1 MHIQPP
7 QRLTAANNDT
17 AGRTVTGLA
26 LPYGVPGHSSKG
38 TVIAEAGSVELPADL
53 KRIKLYRDHSNVAGS
68 PVGYCTSATET
79 AEGIEMSFRIGSTPD
94 GDAALADVT
103 EGIRDALS
111 VEIVG
116 AEIGAGGRLTAGTI
130 TAVALVAV
138 PAFADARVASF
149 TASLHPAPAEA
160 DAGEDA
166 PPVPPPAPP
175 APDLEPPADAD
186 ADADAEDDAG
196 DVDTSA
202 DNDNNTQDD
211 QEIEMP
217 EKINPPAEQE
227 SKLAAAAAPA
237 GLTAARVN
245 TAAPAVTFSSVVDT
259 LLGVREGRE
268 RDAMMTAALADITQS
283 AHPHVASPAW
293 LGELWSGVSYTREI
307 IPTMTSRQLT
317 GRKAT
322 GWRWTT
328 RPTVDDYLGD
338 KTEIPTN
345 TPVTEAVE
353 LTAKRI
359 AGGHD
364 IDRAYFDFND
374 REFIESYFR
383 AMTESYAM
391 VTDDRAAEFL
401 VTEAAENIGDT
412 QADLLR
418 AAAKARQLVKRGTRT
433 EATTYLVNPDDM
445 FELLDVTTMDN
456 PAYLELIGVDP
467 SKFITSDLAPAGS
480 VIAYAKPAVE
490 WYELGSSP
498 IRVEAEHLARGGR
511 DAALFGYWAAFV
523 TNPAGLVTVPFGAG
537 A

>member
-1 MHIQPP
+1 MNTHQP
-7 QRLTAANNDT
+7 QRLTAANEDT

-26 LPYGVPGHSSKG
+26 LPFGVPGHSSKG

-53 KRIKLYRDHSNVAGS
+53 KRIKLYRDHSTAAGS

-116 AEIGAGGRLTAGTI
+116 AEIGPGGKLTGGMI

-149 TASLHPAPAEA
+149 TASLHTTPAEDTA
-160 DAGEDA
+160 EDD
-166 PPVPPPAPP
+166 APP
-175 APDLEPPADAD
+175 APDLEHPAEDT
-186 ADADAEDDAG
+186 AEDDAS
-196 DVDTSA
+196 DVDNSA
-202 DNDNNTQDD
+202 DNDTNTPDD
-211 QEIEMP
+211 QEIENMTD
-217 EKINPPAEQE
+217 NTNTPAEQE
-227 SKLAAAAAPA
+227 TKLAAAPA

-268 RDAMMTAALADITQS
+268 RDAMMTAALADITKS
-283 AHPHVASPAW
+283 AHPHVSSPGW

-307 IPTMTSRQLT
+307 VPTMTSKQLT

-338 KTEIPTN
+338 KAEIPTN

-374 REFIESYFR
+374 REFIASYFR
-383 AMTESYAM
+383 AMAESYAM

-401 VTEAAENIGDT
+401 VTEAAKNIGDT
-412 QADLLR
+412 QSDLLR

-537 A
+537 TGA

>member
-1 MHIQPP
+1 MNTHPP

-17 AGRTVTGLA
+17 AGRIVTGLA

-116 AEIGAGGRLTAGTI
+116 AEIGAGGKLTGGTI

-149 TASLHPAPAEA
+149 TASLHDEAQADDDEAEQDLEDEAQA
-160 DAGEDA
+160 DAA
-166 PPVPPPAPP
+166 
-175 APDLEPPADAD
+175 
-186 ADADAEDDAG
+186 
-196 DVDTSA
+196 DVDNSA
-202 DNDNNTQDD
+202 DNDNNTPDD
-211 QEIEMP
+211 QEIENMP

-245 TAAPAVTFSSVVDT
+245 SAAPAVTFSSVVDT

-268 RDAMMTAALADITQS
+268 RDAMMTAALADITKS
-283 AHPHVASPAW
+283 AHPHVSSPGW
-293 LGELWSGVSYTREI
+293 LGELWSGVAYTREI

-328 RPTVDDYLGD
+328 RPTVDDYAGD
-338 KTEIPTN
+338 KAEIPTN

-353 LTAKRI
+353 LTARRI

-401 VTEAAENIGDT
+401 VTEAAENIGDA
-412 QADLLR
+412 QPDLLR
-418 AAAKARQLVKRGTRT
+418 AAAKARQIVKRGTRT

-480 VIAYAKPAVE
+480 VVAYAKPAVE

>member
-1 MHIQPP
+1 MHTHLP

-116 AEIGAGGRLTAGTI
+116 AEIGAGGKLTAGTI

-149 TASLHPAPAEA
+149 TASLHPTPAED
-160 DAGEDA
+160 DAEDD
-166 PPVPPPAPP
+166 APP
-175 APDLEPPADAD
+175 APDLEPAAED
-186 ADADAEDDAG
+186 DAEDDAG

-202 DNDNNTQDD
+202 DNDNNTPDD
-211 QEIEMP
+211 QEIENMP

-227 SKLAAAAAPA
+227 STLAAAAAPA

-245 TAAPAVTFSSVVDT
+245 SAAPAVTFSSVVDT

-268 RDAMMTAALADITQS
+268 RDAMMTAALADITKS
-283 AHPHVASPAW
+283 AHPHVTSPGW
-293 LGELWSGVSYTREI
+293 LGELWAGVSYTREI

-328 RPTVDDYLGD
+328 RPTVDDYAGD
-338 KTEIPTN
+338 KAEIPTN

-353 LTAKRI
+353 LTARRI

-401 VTEAAENIGDT
+401 VTEAAENLGPT
-412 QADLLR
+412 QPDLLR

-467 SKFITSDLAPAGS
+467 SKFVTSDLAPAGS
-480 VIAYAKPAVE
+480 VVAYAKPAVE
-490 WYELGSSP
+490 WYELGRSP

-537 A
+537 I

>member
-1 MHIQPP
+1 MHTHPP
-7 QRLTAANNDT
+7 QRLTAANEDT

-79 AEGIEMSFRIGSTPD
+79 AEGIVMSFRIGSTPD

-116 AEIGAGGRLTAGTI
+116 AEIGAGGKLTGGTI

-149 TASLHPAPAEA
+149 TASLHPTPAE
-160 DAGEDA
+160 DD
-166 PPVPPPAPP
+166 APP
-175 APDLEPPADAD
+175 APDLEPPAED
-186 ADADAEDDAG
+186 DAEDDTG
-196 DVDTSA
+196 DVDNSA
-202 DNDNNTQDD
+202 DNDNNPPTD
-211 QEIEMP
+211 QEIENMTD
-217 EKINPPAEQE
+217 KTNTPAEQE
-227 SKLAAAAAPA
+227 SKLAAAPA

-245 TAAPAVTFSSVVDT
+245 TSAPAVTFSSVVDT

-268 RDAMMTAALADITQS
+268 RDAMMTAALADITKS
-283 AHPHVASPAW
+283 AHPHVSSPGW
-293 LGELWSGVSYTREI
+293 LGELWSGVSYAREI
-307 IPTMTSRQLT
+307 IPTMTNKQLT

-338 KTEIPTN
+338 KAEIPTN

-401 VTEAAENIGDT
+401 VTEAGKNLGET
-412 QADLLR
+412 QSDLLR

-467 SKFITSDLAPAGS
+467 TKFITSDLAPAGS
-480 VIAYAKPAVE
+480 VVAYAKPAVE
-490 WYELGSSP
+490 WRELGSSP
-498 IRVEAEHLARGGR
+498 IRIEAEHLAQGGR
-511 DAALFGYWAAFV
+511 DAALFGYYTAFV
-523 TNPAGLVTVPFGAG
+523 TNPAGLVSVPFGAG

>member
-1 MHIQPP
+1 MHTQLP

-17 AGRTVTGLA
+17 AGRTVAGLA

-116 AEIGAGGRLTAGTI
+116 AEIGAGGKLTGGTI

-149 TASLHPAPAEA
+149 TASLHDEAEQDLEQDLEPPAEDDAEA
-160 DAGEDA
+160 DAG
-166 PPVPPPAPP
+166 
-175 APDLEPPADAD
+175 
-186 ADADAEDDAG
+186 
-196 DVDTSA
+196 DVDNSA
-202 DNDNNTQDD
+202 DNDNNPLTD

-217 EKINPPAEQE
+217 EKISTPAEQE
-227 SKLAAAAAPA
+227 SKLAAAPA

-245 TAAPAVTFSSVVDT
+245 SSAPAVTFSSVVDT

-268 RDAMMTAALADITQS
+268 RDAMMTAALADITKS
-283 AHPHVASPAW
+283 AHPHVSSPGW
-293 LGELWSGVSYTREI
+293 LGELWNGVSYSREI

-328 RPTVDDYLGD
+328 RPTVDDYAGD
-338 KTEIPTN
+338 KAEIPTN

-353 LTAKRI
+353 LTARRI

-391 VTDDRAAEFL
+391 VTDDRAAEFI
-401 VTEAAENIGDT
+401 VTEAAENLGDA
-412 QADLLR
+412 QPDLLR
-418 AAAKARQLVKRGTRT
+418 AAAKARQIVKRGTRT

-467 SKFITSDLAPAGS
+467 AKFITSDLAPAGS
-480 VIAYAKPAVE
+480 VVAYAKPAVE

-511 DAALFGYWAAFV
+511 DAALFGYWTAFV

>member
-1 MHIQPP
+1 MTTHLP
-7 QRLTAANNDT
+7 QRLTAANNGT

-26 LPYGVPGHSSKG
+26 LPFGVPGYSSKG
-38 TVIAEAGSVELPADL
+38 TVIAEAGSVVLPSDL

-116 AEIGAGGRLTAGTI
+116 AEIGTGGKLTGGTI

-149 TASLHPAPAEA
+149 TASLHTEA
-160 DAGEDA
+160 SDEDA
-166 PPVPPPAPP
+166 EIEA
-175 APDLEPPADAD
+175 EIDAD
-186 ADADAEDDAG
+186 AV
-196 DVDTSA
+196 DVDNSA
-202 DNDNNTQDD
+202 DNDNKTLDD
-211 QEIEMP
+211 QEIENMDNTLKKP
-217 EKINPPAEQE
+217 EVQE
-227 SKLAAAAAPA
+227 SKIASPASAPV

-245 TAAPAVTFSSVVDT
+245 TSAPAVTFSSVVDT

-268 RDAMMTAALADITQS
+268 RDAMMTAALADITKS
-283 AHPHVASPAW
+283 AHPHVSSPGW

-307 IPTMTSRQLT
+307 IPTMTNKQLT

-338 KTEIPTN
+338 KADIPTN

-391 VTDDRAAEFL
+391 VTDDRAASFL
-401 VTEAAENIGDT
+401 VTEAGKNIGDT
-412 QADLLR
+412 QSDLLR

-467 SKFITSDLAPAGS
+467 TKFITSDLAPAGS
-480 VIAYAKPAVE
+480 VVAYAKPAVE

-498 IRVEAEHLARGGR
+498 IRIEAEHLAQGGR

-523 TNPAGLVTVPFGAG
+523 TNPAGLVSVPFGAG
-537 A
+537 AGAGA

>member
-1 MHIQPP
+1 MSTDQR
-7 QRLTAANNDT
+7 QRLTAADNPA
-17 AGRTVTGLA
+17 AGGRVVTGLA

-79 AEGIEMSFRIGSTPD
+79 AEGIEMSFRIGATPD

-116 AEIGAGGRLTAGTI
+116 AQVGPGGRLAGGTI

-149 TASLHPAPAEA
+149 TASLHDEAEQDLEPAPAPAE
-160 DAGEDA
+160 
-166 PPVPPPAPP
+166 P
-175 APDLEPPADAD
+175 
-186 ADADAEDDAG
+186 AEDDENVDEAEQDLEDETEADAA
-196 DVDTSA
+196 DVDTPT
-202 DNDNNTQDD
+202 DNDNNPPND
-211 QEIEMP
+211 QEIEDMP
-217 EKINPPAEQE
+217 ETKINPPAPAV
-227 SKLAAAAAPA
+227 AASAPA

-245 TAAPAVTFSSVVDT
+245 TPAPAVTFSSVVDT
-259 LLGVREGRE
+259 LLGVREGRD
-268 RDAMMTAALADITQS
+268 RDAVMTAALADITKS
-283 AHPHVASPAW
+283 AHPHVSSPGW
-293 LGELWSGVSYTREI
+293 LGELWNGVAYTREI
-307 IPTMTSRQLT
+307 IPTMTSKQLT

-328 RPTVDDYLGD
+328 RPTVDDYAGD
-338 KTEIPTN
+338 KAEIPTN

-353 LTAKRI
+353 LTARRI

-391 VTDDRAAEFL
+391 VTDDRAAEFI
-401 VTEAAENIGDT
+401 VTQAAENIGAT
-412 QADLLR
+412 QSNLLR
-418 AAAKARQLVKRGTRT
+418 AAAKARQIVKRGTRT
-433 EATTYLVNPDDM
+433 EATTYLVHPDDM

-467 SKFITSDLAPAGS
+467 TKFITSDLAAPGS
-480 VIAYAKPAVE
+480 VVAYAKPAVE

-511 DAALFGYWAAFV
+511 DAALFGYWTAFV
-523 TNPAGLVTVPFGAG
+523 TNPAGLVTVPFGTG

>member
-1 MHIQPP
+1 MHTHLP

-17 AGRTVTGLA
+17 AGRTVSGLA

-94 GDAALADVT
+94 GDAALTDVT

-116 AEIGAGGRLTAGTI
+116 AEIGAGGKLTGGTI

-149 TASLHPAPAEA
+149 TASLHPTPAED
-160 DAGEDA
+160 DAEDD
-166 PPVPPPAPP
+166 APP
-175 APDLEPPADAD
+175 APDLEPPA
-186 ADADAEDDAG
+186 EDDAG
-196 DVDTSA
+196 DVDNSA
-202 DNDNNTQDD
+202 DNDNNTPDD
-211 QEIEMP
+211 QEIENMP
-217 EKINPPAEQE
+217 EKISTPAEQE
-227 SKLAAAAAPA
+227 STLAAAAAPA

-245 TAAPAVTFSSVVDT
+245 SAAPTVTFSSVVDT
-259 LLGVREGRE
+259 LLGVREGRD
-268 RDAMMTAALADITQS
+268 RDATMTAALADITKS
-283 AHPHVASPAW
+283 AHPHVSSPGW
-293 LGELWSGVSYTREI
+293 LGELWSGVSYSREI

-353 LTAKRI
+353 LTAQRI

-480 VIAYAKPAVE
+480 VVAYAKPAVE

-511 DAALFGYWAAFV
+511 DAALFGYWTAFV

-537 A
+537 V

>member
-1 MHIQPP
+1 MTTPLHP
-7 QRLTAANNDT
+7 RLTAADD
-17 AGRTVTGLA
+17 ADAEAGGRTVTGLA

-68 PVGYCTSATET
+68 PVGYCTQATET

-94 GDAALADVT
+94 GDAALADVA

-111 VEIVG
+111 VEIIEAKLG
-116 AEIGAGGRLTAGTI
+116 PGGKLAGGTI
-130 TAVALVAV
+130 SAVALVAV
-138 PAFADARVASF
+138 PAFADARVANF
-149 TASLHPAPAEA
+149 TASLHTGPGE

-166 PPVPPPAPP
+166 GEADAADVDNSAENDKQDNTEDQEIEEMPEKTP
-175 APDLEPPADAD
+175 PPADA
-186 ADADAEDDAG
+186 
-196 DVDTSA
+196 
-202 DNDNNTQDD
+202 
-211 QEIEMP
+211 
-217 EKINPPAEQE
+217 EQ
-227 SKLAAAAAPA
+227 KLAASAPA
-237 GLTAARVN
+237 GLTAARVKSP
-245 TAAPAVTFSSVVDT
+245 APSITFSSVVDT

-268 RDAMMTAALADITQS
+268 RDSVMTAALADITKS
-283 AHPHVASPAW
+283 AHPHVSSPDW
-293 LGELWSGVSYTREI
+293 LGELWSGLAYTREI
-307 IPTMTSRQLT
+307 IPTMTARPLT

-328 RPTVDDYLGD
+328 RPTVDDYAGD
-338 KTEIPTN
+338 KAEIPTN

-353 LTAKRI
+353 LTARRI

-401 VTEAAENIGDT
+401 VTEAAENIGPA

-445 FELLDVTTMDN
+445 FQLLDVTTMDN

-467 SKFITSDLAPAGS
+467 NKFITSDLAPAGS
-480 VIAYAKPAVE
+480 VVAYAKPAVE

-511 DAALFGYWAAFV
+511 DAALFGYWTAFV

>member
-1 MHIQPP
+1 MHTQLP

-116 AEIGAGGRLTAGTI
+116 AEIGAGGKLTGGTI

-149 TASLHPAPAEA
+149 TASLHDEA
-160 DAGEDA
+160 Q
-166 PPVPPPAPP
+166 
-175 APDLEPPADAD
+175 
-186 ADADAEDDAG
+186 AEDDEAEQDLEDEAQADAA
-196 DVDTSA
+196 DVDNSA
-202 DNDNNTQDD
+202 DNDNNTPDD
-211 QEIEMP
+211 QEIENMP

-245 TAAPAVTFSSVVDT
+245 SAAPAVTFSSVVDT

-268 RDAMMTAALADITQS
+268 RDAMMTAALADITKS
-283 AHPHVASPAW
+283 AHPHVTSPGW
-293 LGELWSGVSYTREI
+293 LGELWNGVAYTREI

-328 RPTVDDYLGD
+328 RPTVDDYAGD
-338 KTEIPTN
+338 KAEIPTN

-353 LTAKRI
+353 LTARRI

-401 VTEAAENIGDT
+401 VTEAAENIGDA
-412 QADLLR
+412 QPDLLR
-418 AAAKARQLVKRGTRT
+418 AAAKARQIVKRGTRT

-480 VIAYAKPAVE
+480 VVAYAKPAVE

-511 DAALFGYWAAFV
+511 DAALFGYWTAFV
-523 TNPAGLVTVPFGAG
+523 TNPAGLVTVPFGA
-537 A
+537 